1 MNLFGID
8 LFKKYESG
16 GSVIPTENKVGM
28 PFSITKENGTVTI
41 AHDIDSYYVDCSGMD
56 EIELKR
62 DFTDS
67 MFLDSVRFVHAKE
80 RIVLKTYLEM
90 AMSPSPSQ
98 DNTHWLVGMEL
109 PSSTVHYVN
118 DNGTWKLYD
127 EWYNSVMP
135 HQGGDEE
142 VDDAD

>member
-8 LFKKYESG
+8 LFRKQESD
-16 GSVIPTENKVGM
+16 IPTENKVGM
-28 PFSITKENGTVTI
+28 PYSITKENGTLKIT
-41 AHDIDSYYVDCSGMD
+41 HDIGSYYVDCSGMD
-56 EIELKR
+56 EIELDR
-62 DFTDS
+62 YFTDS
-67 MFLDSVRFVHAKE
+67 VFLNSVRFVNAKE

-109 PSSTVHYVN
+109 PSSTIHYVN

-127 EWYNSVMP
+127 EWYDSVTN
-135 HQGGDEE
+135 HSAGNEE
-142 VDDAD
+142 EDDAG